1 MERSEELLGLM
12 CKQWLEKRCG
22 CDHSR
27 FQFGAD
33 QIARDKVVSCRCAD
47 CENACTVA
55 LFVNE

>member
-1 MERSEELLGLM
+1 M

-22 CDHSR
+22 CYHSR

-33 QIARDKVVSCRCAD
+33 KIARDKVVSCRCAD